1 MLVFMEKFKDNVTIW
16 YDSLNEKERR
26 LLLVMSISIFS
37 FIIIGSIAFANIT
50 LNNKNN
56 SLIKNHKTL
65 SEIVSLQNDY
75 IEAKKKHEQ
84 AINNINKNR
93 VSLFSIIPA
102 IASSL
107 NLNLSDL
114 SEKTKPVPKTKII
127 EVYVNLNLRKLSIDR
142 LIALIEAIE
151 EEDDEDQ
158 IKITKLNIKKS
169 FDETDLLDVQMT
181 ISTWKSA

>member
-1 MLVFMEKFKDNVTIW
+1 MSALIEKFKDNISVW
-16 YDSLNEKERR
+16 YDSLSERERR
-26 LLLVMSISIFS
+26 LFILMLTLIIFVI
-37 FIIIGSIAFANIT
+37 FIGSIVFAN
-50 LNNKNN
+50 LSVSNKNN
-56 SLIKNHKTL
+56 TL
-65 SEIVSLQNDY
+65 SKNNKILTEIASLQSDY
-75 IEAKKKHEQ
+75 SAAKKKNEQ

-93 VSLFSIIPA
+93 ISLFSIIPA

-142 LIALIEAIE
+142 LVALIEAIE
-151 EEDDEDQ
+151 EADEEGQ

-169 FDETDLLDVQMT
+169 FDEADLLDVQMT
-181 ISTWKSA
+181 VSTWKSA